1 MEKYDVAIVG
11 AGPGG
16 LMAAL
21 KLAEKGV
28 SVICFDKKQEIGV
41 PVRCA
46 EGLGGA
52 AFERLGIEPDPAW
65 ASWGI
70 KGAALYSP
78 SGKKIEVTSKETVGF
93 VLERRIFE
101 KWIARKAANAGAKI
115 FVKSHVK
122 EIERKDNGVEL
133 IVNQHGEE
141 KKFFANIVIAADGV
155 DSIIARK
162 MGINTTGKLID
173 VDSGFQY
180 EMAGIDFEG
189 PDRIHLYFGNDIAP
203 RGYCWLFPKGEHE
216 ANVGIGIGGTV
227 QETAREY
234 LDKWIA
240 SMEGLKKGS
249 IIHVNAG
256 AIPVGGFLED
266 MTGDNLVVVGDA
278 AHQVNPVHG
287 GGIALAM
294 QAAQIAAGVVA
305 EAVEKKDYSH
315 DSLKAYNKLWYDA
328 KGNSL
333 KKILKIRQMLEEIT
347 DNEFESLVDKI
358 SSEDVMKLARGE
370 LATGVKI
377 TAKLITDPGLVK
389 KMLKHLK

>member
-1 MEKYDVAIVG
+1 MEKYDVAVVG

-16 LMAAL
+16 LVAAWR
-21 KLAEKGV
+21 LAEKGI

-52 AFERLGIEPDPAW
+52 AFERLGIKPDPAW
-65 ASWGI
+65 ASW
-70 KGAALYSP
+70 KVNGAVLYSP
-78 SGKKIEVTSKETVGF
+78 SGKKVEIVSKETIGF

-101 KWIARKAANAGAKI
+101 KWLARNAANTGAKI
-115 FVKSHVK
+115 FVKNHVK
-122 EIERKDNGVEL
+122 EVERKDNGVEL
-133 IVNQHGEE
+133 TVNQHGEE

-162 MGINTTGKLID
+162 MGVNTTSKLGDI
-173 VDSGFQY
+173 DSGFQY
-180 EMAGIDFEG
+180 EMAGIDFDG
-189 PDRIHLYFGNDIAP
+189 PNKIHLYFGNEIAP
-203 RGYCWLFPKGEHE
+203 RGYCWVFPKGEHE

-227 QETAREY
+227 QETAKSY

-240 SMEGLKKGS
+240 SHEGLKKGS

-256 AIPVGGFLED
+256 TVPVGGFLDD
-266 MTGDNLVVVGDA
+266 MTADNLVIVGDA

-294 QAAQIAAGVVA
+294 QAAQIAVEVVA
-305 EAVEKKDYSH
+305 KAVEKKDYSH
-315 DSLKAYNKLWYDA
+315 NALKGYNKLWYDA

-333 KKILKIRQMLEEIT
+333 KKIIKLRLMLEELS
-347 DNEFESLVDKI
+347 DENFEKLIDKI
-358 SSEDVMKLARGE
+358 SSEDVMNLARGE
-370 LATGVKI
+370 LATGAKVA
-377 TAKLITDPGLVK
+377 AKLITEPELMK
-389 KMLKHLK
+389 KMLRHLK